1 MPTTE
6 PAGTHLRLAW
16 FGHSVGARGDG
27 LTTYSADVVGGLL
40 ERGLEVWFH
49 HASRDGPIT
58 PVDADHEIGWPTWR
72 FKTVTVAR
80 PGFQRNLASWL
91 RRVQPDI
98 VHASLSFTVQDGW
111 LGREAQASGAATVAT
126 FHLPFGRPGSGRAL
140 VMREL
145 HRFWAPRLRAYQR
158 VIVFSEDHRLR
169 LSQVGVDRAR
179 IEVVPNAVDVD
190 RFLPGASHLRTTR
203 LQGSGLVVGFAGRLD
218 PEKGV
223 RELLQGFR
231 DANLGAEARLVVAGQ
246 GTMLR
251 EVVAAQT
258 DPRVIYLGQLHTIQE
273 RIDFWRAVDVFC
285 LPSSAE
291 GLSIA
296 LLEAM
301 ASGCAVAA
309 TPAGG
314 SSLVGGVAEVLHPE
328 RLSQSIATW
337 LAALEQ
343 DPKEVEQLG
352 QSARAEAVRHH
363 GMAAMLDRLLEIYG
377 DIRSGP
383 RAVAMGRKNASR

>member
-6 PAGTHLRLAW
+6 SAGAHLRLAW

-27 LTTYSADVVGGLL
+27 LTTYSADVVGGLV
-40 ERGLEVWFH
+40 ERGAEVWFH

-58 PVDADHEIGWPTWR
+58 PVDSAHEISWPTWR

-80 PGFQRNLASWL
+80 PGFQRKLASWL
-91 RRVQPDI
+91 GRVRPDV
-98 VHASLSFTVQDGW
+98 VHASLSFTLQDGW
-111 LGREAQASGAATVAT
+111 LGRQAQASGAATIAT

-158 VIVFSEDHRLR
+158 IIVFSEDHRLR

-190 RFLPGASHLRTTR
+190 RFRPGRSHLRATR

-231 DANLGAEARLVVAGQ
+231 AANLGAAARLVIAGQ

-251 EVVAAQT
+251 EVLSAQT
-258 DPRVIYLGQLHTIQE
+258 DPRVIYLGQLQTIQE
-273 RIDFWRAVDVFC
+273 RVDFWRAVDVFC

-301 ASGCAVAA
+301 AAGCAVAA

-314 SSLVGGVAEVLHPE
+314 ASLVGGVAQTLEPE
-328 RLSQSIATW
+328 HLSRSIATW
-337 LAALEQ
+337 LDGLEQ
-343 DPKEVEQLG
+343 DPAAVERLG
-352 QSARAEAVRHH
+352 QSARQEAVRHH
-363 GMAAMLDRLLEIYG
+363 GMAAMLDRLLQIYSDARRG
-377 DIRSGP
+377 L
-383 RAVAMGRKNASR
+383 